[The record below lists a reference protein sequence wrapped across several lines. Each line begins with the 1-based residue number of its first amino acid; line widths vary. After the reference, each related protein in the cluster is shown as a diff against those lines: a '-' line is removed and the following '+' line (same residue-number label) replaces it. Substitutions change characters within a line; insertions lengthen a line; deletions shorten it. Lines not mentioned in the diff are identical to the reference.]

1 MNAPLDVV
9 FVCTGNRFRS
19 ALAAAVL
26 AEAAPPHTVRTE
38 SYGTLDVGSAP
49 ALAEAVE
56 EAKRLEIDLSG
67 HRARPLAGADLSRAD
82 LVVGFERRHGV
93 AAVVEANARRERTFT
108 LPELADSLE
117 QLKVAPRADALQ
129 RAERALA
136 LLDARGRPAH
146 ERWTP
151 SEIDDPLGLAADAQR
166 EIADRVHELT
176 ARLARGLFGQSR
188 R

>member
-1 MNAPLDVV
+1 VIDVV

-26 AEAAPPHTVRTE
+26 ADAAPAHAVRTE

-56 EAKRLEIDLSG
+56 EAKRFAIDLTG
-67 HRARPLAGADLSRAD
+67 HRARPLAGADLSHAD

-108 LPELADSLE
+108 LPELVETLE
-117 QLKVAPRADALQ
+117 QLMVAPRPDVVQ

-136 LLDARGRPAH
+136 LLDSRARPAH
-146 ERWTP
+146 ERWRP
-151 SEIDDPLGLAADAQR
+151 AEIDDPLGRAPDLQR

-176 ARLARGLFGQSR
+176 TRLAHGLFGQSR